1 MAKKKF
7 IKVDALSFHMVV
19 EKIKSDKK
27 GVTALKLKNRSI
39 LNFLIDASDYNLS
52 LSSIPVEVKVAIL
65 KTKGI
70 DNPAPSTVADTKK
83 IEDFGFSS
91 IQFLRLT
98 KRLNAVATSHNPS
111 AKSISVTAVQNSET
125 VKDCIDIVTK
135 AAS

>member
-7 IKVDALSFHMVV
+7 VKVNALAFHMVV

-27 GVTALKLKNRSI
+27 GITALKLKNRPI
-39 LNFLIDASDYNLS
+39 LNFLIDASDYSLS

-70 DNPAPSTVADTKK
+70 DNPDSSTVADTKK
-83 IEDFGFSS
+83 MEDFGFSS

-98 KRLNAVATSHNPS
+98 KRLNAVANSHNPS
-111 AKSISVTAVQNSET
+111 AKSINVSAVQNSET

-135 AAS
+135 AAL